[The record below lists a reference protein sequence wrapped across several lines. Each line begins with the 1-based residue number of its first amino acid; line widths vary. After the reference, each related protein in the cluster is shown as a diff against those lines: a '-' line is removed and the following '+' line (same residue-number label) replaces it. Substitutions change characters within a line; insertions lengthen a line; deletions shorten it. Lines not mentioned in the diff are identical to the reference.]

1 MTPLPALPV
10 ERLLDDAGTV
20 VFALSGAVLGRRRGM
35 DLFGVLVL
43 AVVTAVS
50 GGILRDLLIG
60 AVPPEAVA
68 GWHMVAL
75 AIAAGLAGA
84 LFPGAFARLR
94 HPVRALDA
102 VGLGVFAAAG
112 AQKALDWG
120 INPPMAAMLGMVTG
134 IGGGVVR
141 DVLSAEV
148 PAVLRSEIYALA
160 ALLAASVVVAGDAAG
175 LAPALTNATGAAL
188 CFFLRMMAIYRGWNL
203 PVPRR
208 GPPPA
213 GGD

>member
-1 MTPLPALPV
+1 MTPLPPLPV
-10 ERLLDDAGTV
+10 DLVLNDAGTV
-20 VFALSGAVLGRRRGM
+20 AFALSGVVVGRRRGM

-68 GWHMVAL
+68 RWHVVAL

-94 HPVRALDA
+94 HPMQVLDA
-102 VGLGVFAAAG
+102 LGLGVFAAAG
-112 AQKALDWG
+112 AQKALAWG

-141 DVLSAEV
+141 DMLSAQV
-148 PAVLRSEIYALA
+148 PVVLRAEIYALA
-160 ALLAASVVVAGDAAG
+160 ALLGASVVVGGDAVG
-175 LAPALTNATGAAL
+175 LAPALTNAAGAAL
-188 CFFLRMMAIYRGWNL
+188 CFFLRMMAIHRGWNL
-203 PVPRR
+203 PAPRR
-208 GPPPA
+208 GPLPPA
-213 GGD
+213 E